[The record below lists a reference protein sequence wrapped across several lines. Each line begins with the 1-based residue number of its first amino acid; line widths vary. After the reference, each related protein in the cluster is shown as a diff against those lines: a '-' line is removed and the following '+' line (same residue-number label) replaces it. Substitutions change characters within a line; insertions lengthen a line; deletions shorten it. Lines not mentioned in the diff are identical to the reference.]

1 MDAIPI
7 VSERGL
13 DVVMEL
19 FRKEKNVTMEMALI
33 LINVPINANCHFVE
47 MDILNHKMEK
57 NATMEMISIQMG
69 KAASKDFL
77 S

>member
-7 VSERGL
+7 VSEREL

-47 MDILNHKMEK
+47 MDIFNHTLEK
-57 NATMEMISIQMG
+57 NAMTKTKTISTG
-69 KAASKDFL
+69 FL
-77 S
+77 CGIFLIT